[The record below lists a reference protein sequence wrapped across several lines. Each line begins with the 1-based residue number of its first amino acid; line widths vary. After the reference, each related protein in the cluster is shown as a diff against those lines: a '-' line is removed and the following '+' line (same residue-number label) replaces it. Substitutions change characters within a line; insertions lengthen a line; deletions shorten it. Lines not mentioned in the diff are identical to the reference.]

1 MDLPFVAI
9 LRGVGVAESVVGIV
23 KGLGP
28 VAPAGN
34 RLGSSGLLITS

>member
-1 MDLPFVAI
+1 MELPFVAI
-9 LRGVGVAESVVGIV
+9 LRRVGVAEAVVGIV
-23 KGLGP
+23 VGFGP